1 MMTTMF
7 FLLWHISR
15 RFSDVSVG
23 SNVIFVNIFS
33 GKFVGDTSC
42 EKLPVEICGAGCTT
56 EEGPEECHDKT
67 RDVVTEVP
75 EEVCDLNPQKTCR
88 FATRLVPSLRPKHEC
103 SLVPKQV
110 KNSNK

>member
-1 MMTTMF
+1 M
-7 FLLWHISR
+7 
-15 RFSDVSVG
+15 
-23 SNVIFVNIFS
+23 
-33 GKFVGDTSC
+33 GDTTC
-42 EKLPVEICGAGCTT
+42 EKIPVEICGAGCTT
-56 EEGPEECHDKT
+56 QEGPEECHDKT

-110 KNSNK
+110 KIATKKPNVYFQ